1 MSGEL
6 LRVFDI
12 GRVEGDLEV
21 DLDARRAR
29 RHGDV
34 FIGFVKH
41 GRYLGTHAYVVGDEG
56 RVILS
61 FPWVDKVNW
70 LLAFGATDELPVAV
84 GDQGWEDL
92 EQGWWASAIVRRN
105 DVYLAETD
113 LDRIIDEV
121 RDAGRIEYLEPGTV
135 LVDGGRSRGTSSAAR
150 RTTPRGG
157 ARSGRAA
164 ASSPRPSAWW
174 TAGCSRSPD
183 AVAASP

>member
-1 MSGEL
+1 VSGEL

-56 RVILS
+56 RVILT

-70 LLAFGATDELPVAV
+70 LLAFGATDELPVAI
-84 GDQGWEDL
+84 GDQGWDDL
-92 EQGWWASAIVRRN
+92 EQGWWASAIVRGD

-113 LDRIIDEV
+113 FDRIVDEV
-121 RDAGRIEYLEPGTV
+121 RDADRIEYLEPGTV
-135 LVDGGRSRGTSSAAR
+135 LVDGVEVSWHVVGRQAYDAAWRRAIRSCRRFKPSPVGRVDSGVFSVSR
-150 RTTPRGG
+150 RGRG
-157 ARSGRAA
+157 
-164 ASSPRPSAWW
+164 
-174 TAGCSRSPD
+174 
-183 AVAASP
+183 